1 MAFDPSIILGYK
13 GVEIPNQLAQYAQMA
28 QVENAQQ
35 QNALAQF
42 QLGAARRAEQGQ
54 TALGQAYGEFY
65 GGGGAG
71 GAGMGGAPGS
81 VPGAIPYG
89 AMRESIVQKLRT
101 TAPHLIPSELAK
113 ISEMEQKALLSKK
126 TQGEIEAQASAQIDK
141 SLDLF
146 RREVPRINDADAAI
160 RFVKAQYA
168 DPVIGKI
175 ASRFQSLEQ
184 TIDETIKEFSTPE
197 GIQKWKIQ
205 NAGIT
210 GDKLIDM
217 MRETTETTDLGGQVS
232 KQRKDYFGR
241 PIGEPI
247 NTQKTATIGDITG
260 QQRLAFEQRKFAF
273 EKANPSLSIQQT
285 PTGFVAVN
293 TTNGTAIPVVYGQ
306 AGFQA
311 AGNAQPSPA
320 AAPGISMMRQPPP
333 AGIPSQAIPGMP
345 SVLDQAARPTVA
357 PATLPIGTP
366 GTPVMGKQSEL
377 KPIPANINLAILK
390 NNQSIQQIDDTIKL
404 LQKNPDA
411 TGAKGYLPNFAL
423 NRMDPEGTEARA
435 GVADIGSIVLH
446 DRSGAA
452 VTAAEAPRLMPFI
465 PLATDDNKTVIKKLM
480 RMRNIAAQD
489 QIGLTETYGKD
500 QGYVPNPTVGKT
512 NAASGEQQIPPI
524 YASNGKERIVSTDGG
539 KTWNAVK

>member
-1 MAFDPSIILGYK
+1 M
-13 GVEIPNQLAQYAQMA
+13 
-28 QVENAQQ
+28 
-35 QNALAQF
+35 
-42 QLGAARRAEQGQ
+42 
-54 TALGQAYGEFY
+54 
-65 GGGGAG
+65 
-71 GAGMGGAPGS
+71 GAGMGAARGGINYADMRQ
-81 VPGAIPYG
+81 AI
-89 AMRESIVQKLRT
+89 VDQLRT
-101 TAPHLIPSELAK
+101 TAPNLIPAELAR
-113 ISEMEQKALLSKK
+113 INEMEQKGLLARK
-126 TQGEIEAQASAQIDK
+126 TQTDIDTAALTQQETKLKLGNTKTTQFRDRLNNVNSPEAAARWTVEMYKDPHLKEIIGS
-141 SLDLF
+141 
-146 RREVPRINDADAAI
+146 VPLEDALAEI
-160 RFVKAQYA
+160 PK
-168 DPVIGKI
+168 
-175 ASRFQSLEQ
+175 
-184 TIDETIKEFSTPE
+184 TPE
-197 GIQKWKIQ
+197 AFKVWKDQ
-205 NAGIT
+205 NALGMTEWIKQNKPTTFAQDT
-210 GDKLIDM
+210 GPGGRVM
-217 MRETTETTDLGGQVS
+217 SFPGLGG
-232 KQRKDYFGR
+232 
-241 PIGEPI
+241 P
-247 NTQKTATIGDITG
+247 ATVVPGSEFTKSMTFADRNAAA
-260 QQRLAFEQRKFAF
+260 RLAF

-311 AGNAQPSPA
+311 AGGAQPSPA
-320 AAPGISMMRQPPP
+320 AAPGASMMRQPPP
-333 AGIPSQAIPGMP
+333 TATPSQAIPGMP
-345 SVLDQAARPTVA
+345 SVLDQAARPTAA

-500 QGYVPNPTVGKT
+500 QGYVPNPTVGKI

-524 YASNGKERIVSTDGG
+524 YATNGKERIVSTDGG
-539 KTWNAVK
+539 QTWNPVK